1 MQKEENKHI
10 LMIEDDEELAE
21 IISETLL
28 SYQIYITNF
37 TTPNDGI
44 ESLKTNIYDLVILDL
59 SLPEMD
65 GLEVINKIREFSD
78 IPIIISSAR
87 SDFDDKNI
95 AFENGADDYLPKPYD
110 LRELVLRINSNI
122 KRYQKPSKIYEIKD
136 NEILEFDK
144 TLNLTTAEYNILS
157 TLIQNRNKIIDK
169 AQLVYNFESDLK
181 TVEVLIGRIRKK
193 LKNDCIK
200 TIRGIGYKF
209 VC

>member
-1 MQKEENKHI
+1 MQKEKNKQI

-21 IISETLL
+21 IISETLS
-28 SYQIYITNF
+28 SYQIDITNF
-37 TTPNDGI
+37 PTPKDGI

-59 SLPEMD
+59 SLPEID
-65 GLEVINKIREFSD
+65 GLEVINKIREFSN

-87 SDFDDKNI
+87 GEIEDKSI

-200 TIRGIGYKF
+200 TVRGIGYKF